1 MQDKKILII
10 ANSIYQLL
18 TAVHMKLSIFK
29 DYKADLII
37 TDITPQLKE
46 CLPRIKDTGLFD
58 KVIFA
63 ATKEINKK
71 YAAAKP
77 DILT

>member
-37 TDITPQLKE
+37 TDITPVSYTHLDYYN
-46 CLPRIKDTGLFD
+46 LY
-58 KVIFA
+58 
-63 ATKEINKK
+63 KK
-71 YAAAKP
+71 ST
-77 DILT
+77 LE